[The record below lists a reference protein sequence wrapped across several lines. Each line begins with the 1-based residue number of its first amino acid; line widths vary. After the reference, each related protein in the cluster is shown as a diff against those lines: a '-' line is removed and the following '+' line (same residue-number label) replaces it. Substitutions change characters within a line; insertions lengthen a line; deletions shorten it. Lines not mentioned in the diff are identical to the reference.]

1 MEGINK
7 ALDQLIFGLDIG
19 TRSVVGTVGYME
31 MDRFHVI
38 AHSVKEHE
46 TRAMQDGQIHD
57 IQKVG
62 ETIGWVCHE
71 LERQLGGR
79 KLTKVC
85 IAAAGRVLKTV
96 TVHVEMEHDEE
107 LPINSDDVY
116 SLDSLGIEKAYEIIR
131 SEENQMSFYC
141 VGYTVVKYYMNDY
154 EIQNLEGHRA
164 KKIGADVLGTFL
176 PNDVVDGLYAAVEL
190 ANLEVASLTLEPIAA
205 MNVAIPEQYR
215 LLNIALVDVGA
226 GTSDICITKDGSI
239 IAYGMIPYAGDELTE
254 TIVHECLVEFK
265 VAEEIKRA
273 ALQEEEIHYVDIM
286 GLEQTI
292 SPEKVRSLFAD
303 AEDRITKEI
312 ADKIV
317 ELNGGKSV
325 SAVFVVGGGG
335 KVTGFTDK
343 LADYLGIS
351 RQRVA
356 LRGKEV
362 LGNVDFDVEGVE
374 KDPLVVTPIGI
385 CTNHFAQKNN
395 FIFVQMNEVRIKL
408 YDNGHLSVVDAAVHT
423 GFPNEDLFAKRGKEL
438 VFTVNGVT
446 RMIRGER
453 GEAAVIT
460 INGRPADLHS
470 NIQANDVIEIKA
482 STAGMPAKAQLSQL
496 REYREELKFMIDG
509 KEMRCPKVATVNGKL
524 VTGSYEIQEND
535 DISIPSYNTVRILM
549 EYLDLLPEQY
559 CLRINGRKA
568 ALEEAVY
575 ENCQIEI
582 MELDHEEE
590 ETENREEVTEE
601 SKEKIQEEI
610 QEEIKEGNS
619 IHILVNDTPVE
630 LKNKENYTFVDIFD
644 FYPFDTSQLGGDK
657 LITKINGRDCTY
669 FDRLEDGDSAE
680 LYWLN
685 NDERN

>member
-590 ETENREEVTEE
+590 ETENWEEEEVKESEE
-601 SKEKIQEEI
+601 EIKEEI
-610 QEEIKEGNS
+610 QEGNS

>member
-265 VAEEIKRA
+265 VAEKIKRA

-524 VTGSYEIQEND
+524 ITGSYEIQEND